1 MVLLRKKVS
10 EERKMSLVATVL
22 SITTNLYLLYEVYHY
37 FKQAGELRDEII
49 KQKRVIWDLEDKLRK
64 NEGIRNRSKKKL

>member
-1 MVLLRKKVS
+1 
-10 EERKMSLVATVL
+10 MSTAATIL

-49 KQKRVIWDLEDKLRK
+49 KQKRIIWDLEDKLRK

>member
-1 MVLLRKKVS
+1 
-10 EERKMSLVATVL
+10 MSLVATVL

-49 KQKRVIWDLEDKLRK
+49 KQKRIIWDLEDKLRK

>member
-1 MVLLRKKVS
+1 
-10 EERKMSLVATVL
+10 MSLVATVL